1 MAQQMNESGML
12 SSVNGSPAKGKVI
25 RFAPSAKSG
34 STKFG
39 KSTIQMEPK
48 RTRAILSDEHEQN

>member
-1 MAQQMNESGML
+1 MASSSPSKMDSQIKSSG
-12 SSVNGSPAKGKVI
+12 GKQL

-39 KSTIQMEPK
+39 
-48 RTRAILSDEHEQN
+48 RTFLKNQDTE

>member
-1 MAQQMNESGML
+1 MNESGL
-12 SSVNGSPAKGKVI
+12 SYVLDSPNKVKQL

-39 KSTIQMEPK
+39 KAMPLEK
-48 RTRAILSDEHEQN
+48 